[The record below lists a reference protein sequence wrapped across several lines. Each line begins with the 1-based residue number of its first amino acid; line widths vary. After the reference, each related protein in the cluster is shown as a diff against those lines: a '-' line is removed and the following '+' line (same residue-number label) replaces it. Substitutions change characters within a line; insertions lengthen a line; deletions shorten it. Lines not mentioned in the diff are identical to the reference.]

1 MVPRR
6 VDLLAMFSGALWSG
20 QFYPNPPCD
29 NTGQSFGHVTMRSLE
44 VCPMGLL
51 RKFVSYTSRGFS
63 VKGRVAVHHPT
74 EVKHNNIHEPELFRC
89 VGR

>member
-1 MVPRR
+1 
-6 VDLLAMFSGALWSG
+6 
-20 QFYPNPPCD
+20 
-29 NTGQSFGHVTMRSLE
+29 
-44 VCPMGLL
+44 MGLL